1 MRTGCNDGLWQRLS
15 ICKPLATLGSN
26 YQQQHPQIWSKW
38 VIMTA
43 YGSVY
48 LCKLF
53 VPLWSILCRDHFHTK
68 FLSLTSCSTYQ
79 ACSSVKITQILHQN
93 VGSQRRPWCFFQRY
107 VFKASYPKLWVRK
120 KYQQGY
126 LKIFKKIYIYKFFL
140 GSYFSLVSLL
150 FSILMKCNW
159 GLAADQ
165 WQASPHHRVDLSPQ
179 NTLLICSWRP
189 SNLKKI
195 WKRKCTQASYW
206 LQTIS
211 FLRKA

>member
-1 MRTGCNDGLWQRLS
+1 MQTFCAVWVHSSMLSKTTITTTTKCMRTGCNDGLWQRLS

-93 VGSQRRPWCFFQRY
+93 VGSQRRPWCFFQCF
-107 VFKASYPKLWVRK
+107 VFKASYTKLD
-120 KYQQGY
+120 
-126 LKIFKKIYIYKFFL
+126 
-140 GSYFSLVSLL
+140 
-150 FSILMKCNW
+150 W
-159 GLAADQ
+159 GKTTKGD
-165 WQASPHHRVDLSPQ
+165 P
-179 NTLLICSWRP
+179 
-189 SNLKKI
+189 
-195 WKRKCTQASYW
+195 WKS
-206 LQTIS
+206 
-211 FLRKA
+211 